1 MESIRFV
8 VLADDLTSAA
18 EAAGHL
24 ADTGRPASVI
34 VDPAADAGRGASE
47 LLAPAADGGGE
58 ASALMAET
66 GCGVLLAAAAGGGAW
81 PCVDLDTRHRP
92 EAEAAARH
100 ARAIELLPAVGI
112 YKTMDSSLRG
122 NWAAELAAV
131 MRASRR
137 SLAVVAPA
145 CPAYDRRTVGG
156 HQLANGVPV
165 HLGPAGRDPV
175 RPVLTS
181 SVVRP
186 ISRQGLTVA
195 PVRPENLALAGTSG
209 VLVVDAATT
218 ADLERIAAAVKGHLA
233 EIVLCGSPGL
243 WEALH
248 PLGQAPGGGPTDR
261 GLLAERGPVAGG
273 GLPAARKALVL
284 IGSLHPTT
292 REQLAKLKSSGVPVL
307 TTDDAHE
314 AVALFETATTVA
326 VATPETSVVGPHLS
340 ALGEIG
346 ARCAAAVPGLGF
358 VLSGG
363 DTARELTVALRVN
376 EIRAA
381 GTIAPGIMIGTAIGP
396 NLPVI
401 TKAGG
406 FGDPDMLITAVE
418 ALTRSSR
425 RP

>member
-1 MESIRFV
+1 MESTRFV

-18 EAAGHL
+18 EAAGRL
-24 ADTGRPASVI
+24 ADTGR
-34 VDPAADAGRGASE
+34 R
-47 LLAPAADGGGE
+47 
-58 ASALMAET
+58 ASALLDPT
-66 GCGVLLAAAAGGGAW
+66 AGGEVW
-81 PCVDLDTRHRP
+81 PCVDLDSRRLT

-100 ARAIELLPAVGI
+100 ARAVAILPAEGI

-131 MRASRR
+131 MRASNR

-145 CPAYDRRTVGG
+145 CPAYDRRTVHG

-175 RPVLTS
+175 RPVTDS
-181 SVVRP
+181 SIIRP
-186 ISRQGLTVA
+186 LERQGLSVTSVI
-195 PVRPENLALAGTSG
+195 PENFALANTTGA
-209 VLVVDAATT
+209 LVVDAST
-218 ADLERIAAAVKGHLA
+218 AADMDLIAAAVQDHLS

-248 PLGQAPGGGPTDR
+248 PIEGVGRDLPT
-261 GLLAERGPVAGG
+261 
-273 GLPAARKALVL
+273 ARKALVL
-284 IGSLHPTT
+284 IGSLHPVT
-292 REQLAKLKSSGVPVL
+292 REQLAKLKAGGVPVL
-307 TTDDAHE
+307 TTDDADQ
-314 AVALFETATTVA
+314 AVQLLNTVTTVA
-326 VATPETSVVGPHLS
+326 VATPEVSAVGQHLR

-346 ARCAAAVPGLGF
+346 VRCATEVPGLGF

-363 DTARELTVALRVN
+363 DTARELAVALRTN

-381 GTIAPGIMIGTAIGP
+381 GTIAPGIMLGTLTGP

-406 FGDPDMLITAVE
+406 FGGPDMLVTAVN
-418 ALTRSSR
+418 ALTRSPR
-425 RP
+425 

>member
-1 MESIRFV
+1 MESPRFV

-24 ADTGRPASVI
+24 ADMGQAASVLL
-34 VDPAADAGRGASE
+34 DPAAG
-47 LLAPAADGGGE
+47 PA
-58 ASALMAET
+58 
-66 GCGVLLAAAAGGGAW
+66 AW
-81 PCVDLDTRHRP
+81 PCIDLDSRHLT
-92 EAEAAARH
+92 EAAAAARH
-100 ARAIELLPAVGI
+100 ARAVERLPAVGI

-131 MRASRR
+131 MRASDRR
-137 SLAVVAPA
+137 LAVVAPA

-175 RPVLTS
+175 RPVTDS

-186 ISRQGLTVA
+186 ISRQGLTVTSVTA
-195 PVRPENLALAGTSG
+195 ENFTLTGRSG
-209 VLVVDAATT
+209 VVVVDASTA
-218 ADLERIAAAVKGHLA
+218 ADLEGIAAAVQDRLA

-248 PLGQAPGGGPTDR
+248 PVHRPRRDVPT
-261 GLLAERGPVAGG
+261 
-273 GLPAARKALVL
+273 ARKALVL

-292 REQLAKLKSSGVPVL
+292 REQLAKLISSGVPVL
-307 TTDDAHE
+307 TTDNAHE
-314 AVALFETATTVA
+314 AVQLFETVTTVA
-326 VATPETSVVGPHLS
+326 VATPEATVVGPHLS
-340 ALGEIG
+340 TLGEIG

-363 DTARELTVALRVN
+363 DTARALAIALHAN
-376 EIRAA
+376 EIRAV
-381 GTIAPGIMIGTAIGP
+381 GTVAPGIMIGTLIGP
-396 NLPVI
+396 NRPVI

-406 FGDPDMLITAVE
+406 FGGPDTLIAAVD
-418 ALTRSSR
+418 ALTRSAR
-425 RP
+425 

>member
-1 MESIRFV
+1 MRPGGVDTIRFV

-24 ADTGRPASVI
+24 ADTGREASVLLDLAAGTGRHAS
-34 VDPAADAGRGASE
+34 VLPDPAA
-47 LLAPAADGGGE
+47 
-58 ASALMAET
+58 
-66 GCGVLLAAAAGGGAW
+66 GGAAW
-81 PCVDLDTRHRP
+81 LCVDLDTRHLP

-100 ARAIELLPAVGI
+100 ARAIEMLPAAGI

-131 MRASRR
+131 MRASHRA
-137 SLAVVAPA
+137 LAVVAPA

-195 PVRPENLALAGTSG
+195 SVRPEDLALAGASG
-209 VLVVDAATT
+209 VLVVDASTA
-218 ADLERIAAAVKGHLA
+218 ADLERVAAAVRDHLG

-248 PLGQAPGGGPTDR
+248 P
-261 GLLAERGPVAGG
+261 VAQPRREP
-273 GLPAARKALVL
+273 PAAGKALVL

-292 REQLAKLKSSGVPVL
+292 REQLVKLASSGVPVL
-307 TTDDAHE
+307 TTDNADD
-314 AVALFETATTVA
+314 VVQLFDTATTVA
-326 VATPETSVVGPHLS
+326 VATPVAQAVGAHLG
-340 ALGEIG
+340 ALNEIG
-346 ARCAAAVPGLGF
+346 VRCAAAVPGLGF

-363 DTARELTVALRVN
+363 DTARGLAVALGVS

-381 GTIAPGIMIGTAIGP
+381 GTIAPGIMLGTLIGP

-406 FGDPDMLITAVE
+406 FGDADTLITAVE
-418 ALTRSSR
+418 ALTRGGTGRNTSS
-425 RP
+425 PQVPDICL

>member
-1 MESIRFV
+1 VENTRFV

-24 ADTGRPASVI
+24 ADTGREASV
-34 VDPAADAGRGASE
+34 
-47 LLAPAADGGGE
+47 LLAPPFA
-58 ASALMAET
+58 
-66 GCGVLLAAAAGGGAW
+66 GVGW
-81 PCVDLDTRHRP
+81 PCVDLDTRHLT
-92 EAEAAARH
+92 AVEAAGRH
-100 ARAIELLPAVGI
+100 ARAVEILPAAGI

-131 MRASRR
+131 MRASGR

-156 HQLANGVPV
+156 QQLANGIPV

-175 RPVLTS
+175 RPVTDS

-186 ISRQGLTVA
+186 IARQGLTVSS
-195 PVRPENLALAGTSG
+195 VTPENLALAGASE
-209 VLVVDAATT
+209 VLVVDASTA
-218 ADLERIAAAVKGHLA
+218 ADLERVATAVRDRLG

-248 PLGQAPGGGPTDR
+248 P
-261 GLLAERGPVAGG
+261 VAQRRQD
-273 GLPAARKALVL
+273 LPAASKVLVL

-292 REQLAKLKSSGVPVL
+292 REQLAKLASSGVPIL
-307 TTDDAHE
+307 TTDNADD
-314 AVALFETATTVA
+314 VVQRFDTATTVA
-326 VATPETSVVGPHLS
+326 VATPAASAEGPHLS
-340 ALGEIG
+340 ALNEIG
-346 ARCAAAVPGLGF
+346 VRCAAAVPDLGF

-363 DTARELTVALRVN
+363 DTARGLAIALHAR

-381 GTIAPGIMIGTAIGP
+381 GTIAPGIMLGTLIGP

-406 FGDPDMLITAVE
+406 FGDADTLITAVGV
-418 ALTRSSR
+418 LTSS
-425 RP
+425 PQVLVTGPC